1 MPGVDEVIDE
11 KNASQITED
20 EEIQDTGNKIKPENG
35 PPQCIKTSALSQEFP
50 CYYCEQRFPS
60 QSELIAHMDKESENA
75 RESLGKSR

>member
-11 KNASQITED
+11 KNATQITED

-35 PPQCIKTSALSQEFP
+35 PTHAIKTSALSQEFP

-60 QSELIAHMDKESENA
+60 QSELAHMDKESADAKE
-75 RESLGKSR
+75 KQQT